1 MLDLICFGSLNT
13 ILYPRVSFSLC
24 SDGRFGL
31 RRLKH
36 ESDSRISR
44 VDKREIAG
52 SKSANGGT
60 ASGGVILMSSASG
73 IFTYCKS

>member
-13 ILYPRVSFSLC
+13 ILYPRVSFDS
-24 SDGRFGL
+24 RFGL

-44 VDKREIAG
+44 VAKGRSPVA
-52 SKSANGGT
+52 SLLMAVLRQGG
-60 ASGGVILMSSASG
+60 L
-73 IFTYCKS
+73 Y

>member
-24 SDGRFGL
+24 SDSRFGL

-44 VDKREIAG
+44 VAKGRSPVA
-52 SKSANGGT
+52 SLLMAVLRQGG
-60 ASGGVILMSSASG
+60 L
-73 IFTYCKS
+73 Y